1 MFSDDLLRDQTIIV
15 TGGGSGLGKSM
26 ATRYAELG
34 ANVVIAARTLERLE
48 AAAEQIT
55 SATGREVLPVA
66 VDIRDPGTCEDLVKA
81 AVDRFGEVHGL
92 MNNAAGNFLCPS
104 EDLSVN
110 GFNAVVDIVLKGT
123 WFMTQAVGKQ
133 MIAQKKGGAIVSIL
147 TTYVYTGSSFVLP
160 SAMAKAALHAMT
172 KSLAV
177 EWGSAYD
184 IRLNAIAPGPFPTD
198 GAWAALV
205 PDPKAAEEE
214 VKKRIPLGRFG
225 DHAELANLAAYL
237 MSPMSGYING
247 TCVDIDGGEWL
258 QGAGEFNRF
267 VEFDRDNL
275 KMLLSAMRPKK
286 G

>member
-1 MFSDDLLRDQTIIV
+1 MFTDDLLADQTIIV

-26 ATRYAELG
+26 ATRFAALG
-34 ANVVIAARTLERLE
+34 ADVVIAARTLERLE
-48 AAAEQIT
+48 AAAEEIEA
-55 SATGREVLPVA
+55 ATGRSVLPVA
-66 VDIRDPGTCEDLVKA
+66 VDIRDPEACEGVVKA
-81 AVDRFGEVHGL
+81 AVERFGKVTGL

-123 WFMTQAVGKQ
+123 WFMTQAAGKQ
-133 MIAQKKGGAIVSIL
+133 MIAAGGGGAIVSIL

-160 SAMAKAALHAMT
+160 SAMAKAALLAMT
-172 KSLAV
+172 RSLAV
-177 EWGSAYD
+177 EWTSAYD

-214 VKKRIPLGRFG
+214 VRKRIPLKRFG
-225 DHAELANLAAYL
+225 EHSELADLAAYL

-267 VEFDRDNL
+267 VEYDRANL
-275 KMLLSAMRPKK
+275 KAADDSLSVQE
-286 G
+286 